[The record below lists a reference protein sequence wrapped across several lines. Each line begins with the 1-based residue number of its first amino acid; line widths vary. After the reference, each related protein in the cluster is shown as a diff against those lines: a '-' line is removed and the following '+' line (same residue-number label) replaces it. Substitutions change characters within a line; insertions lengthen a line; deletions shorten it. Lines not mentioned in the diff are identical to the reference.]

1 MSTYSRYVCANHL
14 DQPVTPRGTGCQRC
28 QHEQDA
34 RTTRRRR
41 RSGMTDDQVYR
52 DSLRAMND

>member
-1 MSTYSRYVCANHL
+1 MSRYVCANHL

-28 QHEQDA
+28 EDEQDA